1 MKVYWLNLTW
11 LWPTFSIMLSAARL
25 PQVRAEACISLQVS
39 WERSKVRRTVRTMLG
54 ELKVQLRNVGI
65 VVRRT
70 VRSMFVEQTFAQLRT
85 GFTVFKQMPCDTGED
100 GPVKGYPEPV
110 LWDLYGSLPLSL
122 RWILCSRNNGGPL
135 ILAREWDEFP
145 GNKLHRFIDY
155 HPAAQT
161 EEKWLL

>member
-1 MKVYWLNLTW
+1 M
-11 LWPTFSIMLSAARL
+11 F
-25 PQVRAEACISLQVS
+25 
-39 WERSKVRRTVRTMLG
+39 G

-122 RWILCSRNNGGPL
+122 R
-135 ILAREWDEFP
+135 
-145 GNKLHRFIDY
+145 
-155 HPAAQT
+155 
-161 EEKWLL
+161 